1 MKNKLLHTLTKI
13 IFFSSVLLLM
23 TGCKKQ
29 VAVHNNLFGQKNGI
43 ERLEVLSATGDK
55 NNPNY
60 IDIRNYWDSKSLKND
75 FDNKLF
81 DSETAWTLLDE
92 IMALPDGNYEDGP
105 LAYKIFITYYDENHK
120 EHSIIKYG
128 YGKFPDNWPTI
139 ISHIN
144 EITEGTAHLT
154 DSTELT
160 VIDGEFLKKNF
171 NVSEDKL
178 PEGVTL
184 DDVLEK
190 YPITYEELFVR
201 NFSFNYNIDDYMYDY
216 YDLASFKPT
225 LDMPAERSDMDA
237 LREYADEHLDSYYER
252 DLSVVGKYNGIEF
265 EIALYDHFDEW
276 KNTSGVTEVV
286 IREDNTFDLVRV
298 LNAGCEGMTVRDIWE
313 VFIDPSHRFV
323 IITEYA
329 DSETLKEFFD
339 K

>member
-1 MKNKLLHTLTKI
+1 MKNKLLITFTKI
-13 IFFSSVLLLM
+13 IFFSLVLLLM
-23 TGCKKQ
+23 TGCKEQ
-29 VAVHNNLFGQKNGI
+29 VAVHTNLPGQKTGI
-43 ERLEVLSATGDK
+43 ERLEVLSTTGDK

-60 IDIRNYWDSKSLKND
+60 IDIRNWWDSKSLKND

-81 DSETAWTLLDE
+81 DSETAWILLDE

-105 LAYKIFITYYDENHK
+105 LAYKIYITYYDEKYN
-120 EHSIIKYG
+120 EHSILKYG

-144 EITEGTAHLT
+144 EITEGTANLT

-171 NVSEDKL
+171 NVWEDKL

-201 NFSFNYNIDDYMYDY
+201 NRSFNYNIDDYMYDY

-225 LDMPAERSDMDA
+225 LDMPAESSDMDA

-252 DLSVVGKYNGIEF
+252 EYSVDGEYNDIEF

-276 KNTSGVTEVV
+276 KNTSCVVEVV
-286 IREDNTFDLVRV
+286 SYEDNTFDLVRE
-298 LNAGCEGMTVRDIWE
+298 LDAGCEGMTVRDIWE